1 MVVVIFSPA
10 GLKSADEEPVSKKP
24 KMSIPKKP
32 EPVKTKP
39 DPRSSRL
46 PSSEGTYPPQTG
58 NEFSISDSQLPI
70 EDVGASMHVP
80 PAALAPVVTPPVSS
94 VTITRRDPRMA
105 GHRSGVTVTQ
115 PLPEVV
121 VPTPMAEPTV
131 PVVPEVKG
139 PLPMPP
145 APPPSIPR
153 SMSKAA
159 VSRCSKNPVTNS
171 ERDNDV
177 TVK

>member
-1 MVVVIFSPA
+1 
-10 GLKSADEEPVSKKP
+10 
-24 KMSIPKKP
+24 MSVPKKP
-32 EPVKTKP
+32 EPVKTKS

-58 NEFSISDSQLPI
+58 NEVPISDSQMTM
-70 EDVGASMHVP
+70 EDVGSSMHVP
-80 PAALAPVVTPPVSS
+80 SAALAAAITPPVSS
-94 VTITRRDPRMA
+94 VTITRRDPRMDPRRDP
-105 GHRSGVTVTQ
+105 RSGVTVTQ

-121 VPTPMAEPTV
+121 VPTPMAEPAV

-153 SMSKAA
+153 SMPKAA
-159 VSRCSKNPVTNS
+159 VSRCSENPVTQTIKVIKMILLIR
-171 ERDNDV
+171 E
-177 TVK
+177 